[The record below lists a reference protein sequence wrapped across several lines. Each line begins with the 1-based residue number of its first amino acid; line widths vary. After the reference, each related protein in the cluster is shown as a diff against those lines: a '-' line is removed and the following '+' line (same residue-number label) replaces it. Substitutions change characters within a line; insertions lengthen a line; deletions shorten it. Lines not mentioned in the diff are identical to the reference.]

1 MFDFGRVP
9 DHSSVSDYWM
19 SVFEKMCELWVCL
32 IPNDSRSFLIL
43 RSSAG
48 FVDPT
53 SFVSSPLFTLFVF
66 GRGLSKLSG
75 GFLADIVKDGL
86 NIVIDN
92 SSDRHQ
98 FVLDGLRKTSVL
110 ARIAM
115 ALDTTSEYLMEGV
128 PQNYVDEI
136 GYAKRLIA
144 RNVNQMSNA
153 EKREI
158 LSILLGDEEG

>member
-1 MFDFGRVP
+1 
-9 DHSSVSDYWM
+9 M
-19 SVFEKMCELWVCL
+19 STERNEFSIRLEEMLKARNMTQKELAKKADVTEAAMSHYVKGDRT
-32 IPNDSRSFLIL
+32 PRS
-43 RSSAG
+43 
-48 FVDPT
+48 
-53 SFVSSPLFTLFVF
+53 
-66 GRGLSKLSG
+66 
-75 GFLADIVKDGL
+75 
-86 NIVIDN
+86 
-92 SSDRHQ
+92 
-98 FVLDGLRKTSVL
+98 SVL

>member
-1 MFDFGRVP
+1 
-9 DHSSVSDYWM
+9 M
-19 SVFEKMCELWVCL
+19 STERNEFSIRLEEMLKARNMTQKELAKKAEVTEAAMSHYVKGDRT
-32 IPNDSRSFLIL
+32 PRS
-43 RSSAG
+43 
-48 FVDPT
+48 
-53 SFVSSPLFTLFVF
+53 
-66 GRGLSKLSG
+66 
-75 GFLADIVKDGL
+75 
-86 NIVIDN
+86 
-92 SSDRHQ
+92 
-98 FVLDGLRKTSVL
+98 SVL

-144 RNVNQMSNA
+144 RNVNKMSNA

>member
-1 MFDFGRVP
+1 
-9 DHSSVSDYWM
+9 M
-19 SVFEKMCELWVCL
+19 STERNKFSIRLEEMLKARNMTQKELAKKAEVTEAAM
-32 IPNDSRSFLIL
+32 SHY
-43 RSSAG
+43 
-48 FVDPT
+48 
-53 SFVSSPLFTLFVF
+53 
-66 GRGLSKLSG
+66 
-75 GFLADIVKDGL
+75 VKG
-86 NIVIDN
+86 
-92 SSDRHQ
+92 DRTP
-98 FVLDGLRKTSVL
+98 RYSVL

>member
-1 MFDFGRVP
+1 MSTERNKFSIRLEEMLKARNMTQKELAKKAEVTEAAMSHYVKGDRTP
-9 DHSSVSDYWM
+9 RSSV
-19 SVFEKMCELWVCL
+19 
-32 IPNDSRSFLIL
+32 
-43 RSSAG
+43 
-48 FVDPT
+48 
-53 SFVSSPLFTLFVF
+53 
-66 GRGLSKLSG
+66 LS
-75 GFLADIVKDGL
+75 
-86 NIVIDN
+86 
-92 SSDRHQ
+92 
-98 FVLDGLRKTSVL
+98 
-110 ARIAM
+110 RIAM